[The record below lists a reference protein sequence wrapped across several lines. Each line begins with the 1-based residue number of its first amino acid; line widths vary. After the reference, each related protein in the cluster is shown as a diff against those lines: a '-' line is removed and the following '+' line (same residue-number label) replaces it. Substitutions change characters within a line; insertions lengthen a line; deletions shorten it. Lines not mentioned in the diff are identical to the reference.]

1 MVATLKTQVLI
12 IGAGPAGLF
21 LGHLLNQDG
30 VDNVIIERRSREHV
44 ESRVRAGVIE
54 HGIAKLLD
62 DAGVGERMKRE
73 GLVHHGIEL
82 RFDHVSHRIPL
93 TELADG
99 RSIVVYGQ
107 QEVVKDLI
115 ASRLASGASIV
126 FDAQVNV
133 IDGLVGDAP
142 YVEYEANSGET
153 VRVAGDYV
161 AGCDGSHGIANQSL
175 PRDVVHRFER
185 TYPFAWLGVIA
196 QAAPA
201 TEELIYARHDRGFA
215 LYSMRSPSVSRLY
228 LGVAPHDTLDEWP
241 DDRIWEELNF
251 RLATDE
257 NPQINE
263 GPITERS
270 ITGLRNIVVSP
281 MRYGR
286 LVLAGDA
293 AHIVPPTGAKGMNA
307 ALGDVRD
314 LHRALTDAINSND
327 SRRLDAYSDTAL
339 ERVWRAEEFST
350 YMTQMLHP
358 YLDDTFESAV
368 QFSRLRQAVRHDET
382 QVTLAR
388 NYVDLNCL

>member
-1 MVATLKTQVLI
+1 MVASLKTQVLI

-21 LGHLLNQDG
+21 LGHLLTQEG
-30 VDNVIIERRSREHV
+30 IDNIIIERRSREYV

-54 HGIAKLLD
+54 HGVAKMLD
-62 DAGVGERMKRE
+62 DAGAGERMKRD

-82 RFDHVSHRIPL
+82 RFDRTGHRIAL
-93 TELADG
+93 SELADG
-99 RSIVVYGQ
+99 RAIVVYGQ

-115 ASRLASGASIV
+115 KLRLASGAPIE
-126 FDAQVNV
+126 FEAKVNV
-133 IDGLVGDAP
+133 VEGLNSDAP
-142 YVEYEANSGET
+142 YVEYVASGES
-153 VRVAGDYV
+153 VRVNCDYI
-161 AGCDGSHGIANQSL
+161 AGCDGSHGVANQSL
-175 PRDVVHRFER
+175 PSGVVRRFER
-185 TYPFAWLGVIA
+185 NYPFAWLGVIA

-201 TEELIYARHDRGFA
+201 TDELIYARHDRGFA
-215 LYSMRSPSVSRLY
+215 LYSMRSPTVSRLY
-228 LGVAPHDTLDEWP
+228 LGVAPHETLEEWP
-241 DDRIWEELNF
+241 DDRIWEELNL

-257 NPQINE
+257 IPEITE

-270 ITGLRNIVVSP
+270 ITGLRNIVVAP

-286 LVLAGDA
+286 MLLAGDA

-314 LHRALTDAINSND
+314 LHRALTDAILHHD
-327 SRRLDAYSDTAL
+327 LRRLDEYSDTAL

-358 YLDDTFESAV
+358 YTDDPFESAV
-368 QFSRLRQAVRHDET
+368 QFSRLRQAVKNEET
-382 QVTLAR
+382 LVTLAR